1 MIMDST
7 ASGISGK
14 VVDLATTQGIPFAKV
29 VVSVD
34 GVRKGGAT
42 TDMDGKFRIK
52 PLDPGFYSLE
62 ATCTGYQPA
71 ELKIDVA
78 PGQVA
83 DIEIPMV
90 EINPS

>member
-1 MIMDST
+1 MNST

-14 VVDLATTQGIPFAKV
+14 VVDLATTQGIPFATV

-71 ELKIDVA
+71 ELKKINVA